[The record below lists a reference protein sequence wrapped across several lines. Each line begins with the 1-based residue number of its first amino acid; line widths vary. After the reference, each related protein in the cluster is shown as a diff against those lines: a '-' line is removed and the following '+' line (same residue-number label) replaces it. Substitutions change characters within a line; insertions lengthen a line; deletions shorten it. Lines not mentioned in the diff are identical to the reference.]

1 MNANDTPPD
10 SLVGA
15 LIDQKYR
22 IERCIGRGGMG
33 AVYEATNV
41 AIGKRVALKF
51 LEVSDGPADRDAV
64 VRFQREAEAASAVES
79 GHIVQIFDSGT
90 TADDRPYLVME
101 LLRGEDLRAR
111 LKRVGKLPE
120 SDVIHIAMQ
129 TLRALVRAHEAGIVH
144 RDLKPDNLFLDSRDD
159 DPLFVKVVDFG
170 ISKVTQT
177 RAATNNTLTRRGT
190 VLGTAYYMSP
200 EQAQA
205 FPDIDGR
212 ADLYSLGAICY
223 EALTGEAPHG
233 AGSYEAILVK
243 ACTQDAPDV
252 RGKAP
257 ETSEAFAKVVAK
269 ALARDRADRYQ
280 DAREFLD
287 ALIDACPDLVRSGP
301 VVLRSSRPN
310 EAAPGQTAVVTAGG
324 TTVPTTGRDR
334 ASRRTWVAALVAAL
348 GAFALTVLLMAR
360 TKPGADAEPARP
372 APGSTLPAAASA
384 VPAPQVTPQPEP
396 AESASAPA
404 EPAADPSARPT
415 ESASPAE
422 TQRPG
427 GAAKP
432 RSTAVRGTKPAT
444 APPKGTT
451 GVASGLKLNPEE
463 P

>member
-10 SLVGA
+10 SLVGS
-15 LIDQKYR
+15 LIDRKYR

-51 LEVSDGPADRDAV
+51 LEVSDGAADRDAV

-90 TADDRPYLVME
+90 TEDDRPYLVME
-101 LLRGEDLRAR
+101 LLRGEDLRQR
-111 LKRVGKLPE
+111 MKRVGKLPE
-120 SDVIHIAMQ
+120 SDVIHITMQ

-177 RAATNNTLTRRGT
+177 RATNNTLTRRGT
-190 VLGTAYYMSP
+190 VLGTAYYMAP

-212 ADLYSLGAICY
+212 ADLYSLGAICF
-223 EALTGEAPHG
+223 EALTGDAPHSG
-233 AGSYEAILVK
+233 GSYEAILVK

-252 RGKAP
+252 RTKAP
-257 ETSEAFAKVVAK
+257 ETSEAFAKVIAK
-269 ALARDRADRYQ
+269 ALARERADRYQ

-287 ALIDACPDLVRSGP
+287 ALIDGCPDLVRSGP
-301 VVLRSSRPN
+301 VVLRSSRP
-310 EAAPGQTAVVTAGG
+310 EVAPGQTAVVTAGG
-324 TTVPTTGRDR
+324 TAVPTPRQDR
-334 ASRRTWVAALVAAL
+334 ATRRTWVAALVAAL
-348 GAFALTVLLMAR
+348 GAFAITVLLMAKSR
-360 TKPGADAEPARP
+360 PEADAEPAHP
-372 APGSTLPAAASA
+372 APGSTLPVAAEAAAT
-384 VPAPQVTPQPEP
+384 PARTPEVTPEPEAHASAAP
-396 AESASAPA
+396 SASAG
-404 EPAADPSARPT
+404 PAAEASQKPVADKPPVKIGKPRPT
-415 ESASPAE
+415 
-422 TQRPG
+422 TGQ
-427 GAAKP
+427 
-432 RSTAVRGTKPAT
+432 GTKP
-444 APPKGTT
+444 PDVSPKGTS
-451 GVASGLKLNPEE
+451 GVASGLRLNPEE